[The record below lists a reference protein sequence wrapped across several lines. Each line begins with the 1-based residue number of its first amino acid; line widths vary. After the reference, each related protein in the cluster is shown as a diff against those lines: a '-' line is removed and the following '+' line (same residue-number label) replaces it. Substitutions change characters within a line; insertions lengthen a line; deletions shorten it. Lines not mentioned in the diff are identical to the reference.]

1 MLAYCGYCRAAQAS
15 RLRGSIGKTRR
26 DLISRQIDGWLH
38 ESCDRNPQEALFQCF
53 WMLIFVL
60 APQSQ
65 NDILLPFSVRARSE
79 KSPFLDF
86 SSSEEF
92 NGSDGSVAV

>member
-1 MLAYCGYCRAAQAS
+1 
-15 RLRGSIGKTRR
+15 
-26 DLISRQIDGWLH
+26 
-38 ESCDRNPQEALFQCF
+38 
-53 WMLIFVL
+53 MLIFVL

-65 NDILLPFSVRARSE
+65 NDILMPFSVRARSE

>member
-1 MLAYCGYCRAAQAS
+1 MNTLALCRFSFKRPAN
-15 RLRGSIGKTRR
+15 IKTYVHTLDRTVSE
-26 DLISRQIDGWLH
+26 ISKNNI
-38 ESCDRNPQEALFQCF
+38 SVF
-53 WMLIFVL
+53 WILTFVL

-65 NDILLPFSVRARSE
+65 NDIFLPFSVRARSE

-86 SSSEEF
+86 SSPGEF